1 MFYLHTEHILFH
13 EIKYV
18 LYVHSF
24 SIRTEHLGFPGGAA
38 GAMEERVLLS
48 IQNSLALLSLSL
60 SLSTHTHT
68 HTLAVARQSHWE
80 EREGERQSRA
90 CT

>member
-1 MFYLHTEHILFH
+1 VFYLHTEHILFH

-48 IQNSLALLSLSL
+48 LQNKSCDWSAPIQNSARAASRTSAGMSAGVVHICLYAALPG
-60 SLSTHTHT
+60 
-68 HTLAVARQSHWE
+68 QD
-80 EREGERQSRA
+80 
-90 CT
+90 